1 IPASTL
7 RRSWESPERLVLRGS
22 PSRITTPW
30 AESRSQRPRQTP
42 TSSSSRRLR
51 SRRDPAMSSGTEF
64 AKSSLG
70 TSRYPRPRN
79 ESSHCA
85 WTTYFSC
92 WPRAGPR
99 RRGGIA
105 APRQRSDTCRRPW
118 ASGSSAGCEGS
129 RSQVFLDPRD
139 ILLDRV
145 LRLLRIRGWREAHDE
160 QGLAARVDDEVLVR
174 LGMDHDG
181 LERILR
187 FIGDGHRGADEDRE
201 HRPERVDVDAAG
213 KAAPEVRSRPGN
225 EHRLLH
231 ALVLLDFVE
240 KGLEGGRV
248 DHGVGSGPADLERAR
263 G

>member
-1 IPASTL
+1 PVSTL

-79 ESSHCA
+79 ESSR
-85 WTTYFSC
+85 W
-92 WPRAGPR
+92 
-99 RRGGIA
+99 A
-105 APRQRSDTCRRPW
+105 A
-118 ASGSSAGCEGS
+118 GSSAGSEGS

-160 QGLAARVDDEVLVR
+160 QGLAARVNDEVLVR

-240 KGLEGGRV
+240 KELEGGRV
-248 DHGVGSGPADLERAR
+248 DHGVGSGPA